1 MAENINYLCEIGTEE
16 IPAGYIPPAV
26 NAAREF
32 MEKTLKQERLS
43 FTEIYVYATPRRLAI
58 LVSDMADIQSADEEE
73 IKGPSLKAAYDENGN
88 PAKPLQGFMQGN
100 NVKIDD
106 IYTRDTGKGEYIFA
120 KRTREALPATDI
132 IPGIIE
138 KMLGALPFPKRMRWG
153 DKKIAFPRPIS
164 YFCVLLNNSII
175 QHQIEG
181 IPFGNNVRGHYI
193 QNNVMVEIT
202 DTSRYIET
210 LNTHGV
216 IVEQERRKQIIRQ
229 QLEDAAAS
237 IDGVLIEDEE
247 LLDTVTFLTEWPYVV
262 VCDFDTDFL
271 QIPDI
276 VLITEMKEHQ
286 KYFAVNTT
294 SGGLMPKFLV
304 ISNNPPN
311 DNVKQGNER
320 VITARFSDARFFFGE
335 DRKTSLAEKVDQLKD
350 VLFHKDLGSI
360 YDKVER
366 MMTIADEASGILDL
380 PVETRE
386 KIDRAVMLSKADL
399 NTSMVFE
406 FTSLQGE
413 MGKIYAILDG
423 EDREVAAAIDEHYRP
438 RSQGD
443 EFPVSMVSIIV
454 SLAEKVDNLFG
465 SFSVGNIPKGSQDPY
480 ALRRQ
485 AAAIVEMLIQNQL
498 HLSLDQLFDRIAS
511 QYRSGEDLGK
521 TILDFINTRAKTYY
535 TQQGFSYDEINACL
549 AVGIYDYYELQ
560 RRAESV
566 HDFRKDERFGEMLL
580 AFKRMNNI
588 VSAFQKKNPGYS
600 LHFDP
605 ALLKEK
611 EEKDLYDFFNKRK
624 KDLEK
629 YLETNDYQKLFMLL
643 IEGKSVVDYFFDK
656 VMVMVDDTRLR
667 DNRLGLLDS
676 ILENFNN
683 LIDFSEI
690 SE

>member
-1 MAENINYLCEIGTEE
+1 MAENVNFLCEIGTEE
-16 IPAGYIPPAV
+16 IPAGYIPPAA

-43 FTEIYVYATPRRLAI
+43 FTEVYVYATPRRLAI
-58 LVSDMADIQSADEEE
+58 LVSDMADMQSADEEE

-88 PAKPLQGFMQGN
+88 PAKPLQGFMHGN

-106 IYTRDTGKGEYIFA
+106 IYTKDTGKGEYIFA
-120 KRTREALPATDI
+120 KRTREALPATGI

-153 DKKIAFPRPIS
+153 DKKIAFPRPIN
-164 YFCVLLNNSII
+164 YFCVLLNNSLID
-175 QHQIEG
+175 HQIEG
-181 IPFGNNVRGHYI
+181 IPFGNSVRGHYI
-193 QNNVMVEIT
+193 QNNIMAEIT
-202 DTSRYIET
+202 DSSRYVEI
-210 LNTHGV
+210 LDAHGV

-229 QLEDAAAS
+229 QLKDAAAS
-237 IDGVLIEDEE
+237 IEGVLIEDEE

-271 QIPDI
+271 QIPDV

-304 ISNNPPN
+304 VSNNPPN
-311 DNVKQGNER
+311 DNIKQGNER
-320 VITARFSDARFFFGE
+320 VIAARFSDARFFFGE

-360 YDKVER
+360 YDKVQR
-366 MMTIADEASGILDL
+366 MKTISDEASDILDL

-386 KIDRAVMLSKADL
+386 KIDRAVLLSKADL

-413 MGKIYAILDG
+413 MGKIYATLDG
-423 EDREVAAAIDEHYRP
+423 EDGEVAAAIDEHYRP

-443 EFPVSMVSIIV
+443 ELPVSMVSIIV

-485 AAAIVEMLIQNQL
+485 AAAIVEMLIQNKL
-498 HLSLDQLFDRIAS
+498 HLSLDRLFDRIAS
-511 QYRSGEDLGK
+511 QYRSGEDLKK

-549 AVGIYDYYELQ
+549 AVGIYDYFELQ

-605 ALLKEK
+605 GLLKEK
-611 EEKDLYDFFNKRK
+611 EEKDLFDFFNKRK
-624 KDLEK
+624 EDLEK
-629 YLETNDYQKLFMLL
+629 YLETNDYQQLFMLL

-676 ILENFNN
+676 ILENFNS